1 MAEIRAY
8 LAQSR
13 TSRLH
18 YQSDYSYTVGDLEY
32 RDRIICRRRAEL
44 ADKLAEEASDP
55 RRRAMFL
62 EWAATWRV
70 ALLDATS

>member
-1 MAEIRAY
+1 MIENPAC
-8 LAQSR
+8 LALTCPGRQDYR
-13 TSRLH
+13 
-18 YQSDYSYTVGDLEY
+18 SDCSYRVGDLEY
-32 RDRIICRRRAEL
+32 RDRVICRRRAEL

>member
-1 MAEIRAY
+1 MIENPAY
-8 LAQSR
+8 LPVTCPGRQDCR
-13 TSRLH
+13 
-18 YQSDYSYTVGDLEY
+18 SDCYRVGDLEY